1 MKWEILNLF
10 RNNKKYNAVNTNH
23 TYKQV
28 IFSIGKEKVWLY
40 NSSFMLKKRLS
51 GKR

>member
-10 RNNKKYNAVNTNH
+10 RNNKKHSAVNTNH

-28 IFSIGKEKVWLY
+28 IFFNRQRKGMAL
-40 NSSFMLKKRLS
+40 
-51 GKR
+51 